1 MRDVMDD
8 DTNTMLRLKH
18 GDRAAFDE
26 LYNRFSRKVYNYVL
40 RFAGN
45 AYVSEDIT
53 QEVFVKMYLS
63 AKNYEPTAKFSTWL
77 FTIATN
83 LAINEHHRAGKTEA
97 LEADTARDDSLS
109 PDDRVVLSDMERDFL
124 DGIHKLPAN
133 QRTAILL
140 RGYEGMDYTE
150 IARVLR
156 VSEKAVKSLLNRA
169 REKLI
174 KVHI

>member
-26 LYNRFSRKVYNYVL
+26 LYNRFSRKVYNYVF
-40 RFAGN
+40 RFVGN
-45 AYVSEDIT
+45 VYVSEDIT
-53 QEVFVKMYLS
+53 QEVFVKMYMS

-83 LAINEHHRAGKTEA
+83 LAINEHHRVKKIEP
-97 LEADTARDDSLS
+97 LEADTTRDASLS
-109 PDDRVVLSDMERDFL
+109 PDDMVILNDMEQDFL
-124 DGIHKLPAN
+124 DSIHKLPAN

-140 RGYEGMDYTE
+140 RSYEGMDYTE
-150 IARVLR
+150 IARVLD
-156 VSEKAVKSLLNRA
+156 VSEKAVKSLLSRA
-169 REKLI
+169 RNKLI
-174 KVHI
+174 KVNI